1 MVLCSFTYTY
11 TELTKD
17 KNSSHSKLLFR
28 HPDPLSGDDHPL
40 DLSGSLV
47 DLVNLGVSHQFLHR
61 VVRVESVPT
70 EYLHSIS
77 GGLVGNISGETLK
90 YQFRYLR
97 SVWPSLLYI

>member
-1 MVLCSFTYTY
+1 MVLCSFTY

-61 VVRVESVPT
+61 VLSVESVPT
-70 EYLHSIS
+70 EYLHSVS
-77 GGLVGNISGETLK
+77 G
-90 YQFRYLR
+90 
-97 SVWPSLLYI
+97 